1 MFFYKPASILAEC
14 PNADGGA
21 EGARGSDRAEA
32 TAGESQRGEGRR
44 VAAAGQAGARD
55 SHPPGSGEGPSEDR
69 RHQDQPALP
78 DRSVSHQVDP

>member
-1 MFFYKPASILAEC
+1 MAEC

-55 SHPPGSGEGPSEDR
+55 RHPPGPGEGPPEDR

-78 DRSVSHQVDP
+78 NRSVSHQVDP